1 MAKPTLRFNKNGKFR
16 VLMVSDM
23 HLGVNPKLKEDYNY
37 KVIRG
42 LDALIE
48 NTNPDFVMIGG
59 DQCLNFDTAE
69 KVKAKFEEI
78 IEPITSRKIPWG
90 AVFGNHDRE
99 CGINLHEEMKI
110 YESMPYCLAEAGPE
124 EISGVG
130 NYQIPVLA
138 SDSDKIKY
146 NLWAMDSQ
154 HQVKDFI
161 GKFGLNEDTR
171 FVMPN
176 HLVDGSGDG
185 CPLFDQVMWY
195 YNKSVGIEKEN
206 GKKVPGVM
214 FMHISLP
221 EYITIMRN
229 PEECGAIGSKRE
241 SGCAT
246 EMNSGLFL
254 ASLQR
259 GDIKGYFFGH
269 DHLIDMQ
276 GEYCGITM
284 ACDAAIGYNMSAHDD
299 LRGGRVIDL
308 YEDGGLET
316 YMVKLIDI
324 LGRSAMRDEDYFE
337 GGCRYHIRT
346 L

>member
-1 MAKPTLRFNKNGKFR
+1 MEKPILRFNKDKKFR
-16 VLMVSDM
+16 VLMVSDF
-23 HLGVNPKLKEDYNY
+23 HLGINPKLQEDYNY

-42 LDALIE
+42 LNALLE
-48 NTNPDFVMIGG
+48 TAKPDFVMIGG
-59 DQCLNFDTAE
+59 DQCLNYGTPE
-69 KVKAKFEEI
+69 NIKAKFEEI
-78 IEPITSRKIPWG
+78 IEPIISRKIPWA

-99 CGINLHEEMKI
+99 CGLGLDEEMKI
-110 YESMPYCLAEAGPE
+110 YQSIPYCLAEAGPE
-124 EISGVG
+124 DISGVG

-138 SDSDKIKY
+138 SDSDEIKY

-154 HQVKDFI
+154 HRVDDFI
-161 GKFGLNEDTR
+161 KKFGLAEDTR
-171 FVMPN
+171 IVMPHHIN
-176 HLVDGSGDG
+176 DGSGDG

-195 YNKSVGIEKEN
+195 YNKSVEIEKEQ

-221 EYITIMRN
+221 EYMTIAHN

-241 SGCAT
+241 SNCST
-246 EMNSGLFL
+246 ELNSGLFL

-259 GDIKGYFFGH
+259 GDIKGFFFGH
-269 DHLIDMQ
+269 DHLIDLQ

-284 ACDAAIGYNMSAHDD
+284 ACDAALGYNMSAHDD
-299 LRGGRVIDL
+299 LRGGRIIDL